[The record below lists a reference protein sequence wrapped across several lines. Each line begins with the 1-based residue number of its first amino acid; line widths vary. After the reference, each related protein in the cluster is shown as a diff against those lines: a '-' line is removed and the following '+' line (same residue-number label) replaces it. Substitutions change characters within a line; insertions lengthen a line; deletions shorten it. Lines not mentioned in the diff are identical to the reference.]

1 MKKVIVLCTAATVFV
16 IASCTNQTAE
26 ETPVATTDTTVVADS
41 VCCDTV
47 ATATAVTGA
56 VDSPAVVK

>member
-1 MKKVIVLCTAATVFV
+1 MKKVIVLCTAATVFA
-16 IASCTNQTAE
+16 IAACTSPVE
-26 ETPVATTDTTVVADS
+26 ETPVATTTDTTAVADS